1 MLVSSW
7 VQYMHDFTW
16 LFLLLLSHSVHPLWH
31 AQKCFVNVSVY
42 VYVVYFKDVWLVVVW
57 SSCFNA
63 WSSDFARKFNR
74 AIIRAPTWLVM
85 QNAGERHSSRL
96 FLATGGVSLWG
107 KRSVITAW
115 AGASVGD
122 LCSYVTP
129 SLICVLLF
137 YFPQHACVC
146 FSLFKACWFLFKQSA
161 CSDSFMRTT
170 TIVASSFYLCL

>member
-1 MLVSSW
+1 MLVSSR

-16 LFLLLLSHSVHPLWH
+16 LFLLLLSHSVHPLSYT
-31 AQKCFVNVSVY
+31 QKCFVNVPDQWMCM
-42 VYVVYFKDVWLVVVW
+42 YVVYFKDVWLVVVW

-74 AIIRAPTWLVM
+74 TIIRAPTWLVM

-96 FLATGGVSLWG
+96 FLATGVVSLWG

-122 LCSYVTP
+122 ICSCVTP

-137 YFPQHACVC
+137 CYPQPTCVRLC
-146 FSLFKACWFLFKQSA
+146 FSSKLADFFL
-161 CSDSFMRTT
+161 
-170 TIVASSFYLCL
+170 TIRL